1 MWFDPL
7 FANKLAQDIVAS
19 VVTLAV
25 ALLFLRAL
33 DAAAARGWIEHHLSR
48 KIIHIGTGPLFIL
61 CWNLFSLE
69 PRARFLAALVPLAI
83 TLQFFLVGVGVV
95 KDPAAVQAMTRTGN
109 PREILRGPLLYGLIF
124 VVCTVVFW
132 RTSPV
137 GILALML
144 MCGGDGLADII
155 GRRWGTVRLPINPQK
170 SWAGS
175 AAMAV
180 GGFVFA
186 FGFVALFQA
195 LGLYHLPLSVG
206 AVAVRI
212 GLISVVTAV
221 IEALPLPDIDNLTTT
236 TVAIVL
242 AIWLL

>member
-1 MWFDPL
+1 MWLDPL
-7 FANKLAQDIVAS
+7 FGNKVAQDIVAT
-19 VVTLAV
+19 VITLAV
-25 ALLFLRAL
+25 ALIFLRAM
-33 DAAAARGWIEHHLSR
+33 DTAAARGWIEHRLSR
-48 KIIHIGTGPLFIL
+48 KVIHIGTGPLFIL
-61 CWNLFSLE
+61 CWNLFSSE

-83 TLQFFLVGVGVV
+83 TLQFFLVGVGIM

-109 PREILRGPLLYGLIF
+109 PREILRGPLFYGLIF
-124 VVCTVVFW
+124 VISTVVFW

-155 GRRWGTVRLPINPQK
+155 GRRWGAARLPVNKQK

-180 GGFVFA
+180 GGFAFA

-195 LGLYHLPLSVG
+195 LGLYRLPLTTG
-206 AVAVRI
+206 GVAVRVA
-212 GLISVVTAV
+212 LISLVAAAV
-221 IEALPLPDIDNLTTT
+221 EALPLPDIDNITTT
-236 TVAIVL
+236 AAAILL
-242 AIWLL
+242 AVWLL